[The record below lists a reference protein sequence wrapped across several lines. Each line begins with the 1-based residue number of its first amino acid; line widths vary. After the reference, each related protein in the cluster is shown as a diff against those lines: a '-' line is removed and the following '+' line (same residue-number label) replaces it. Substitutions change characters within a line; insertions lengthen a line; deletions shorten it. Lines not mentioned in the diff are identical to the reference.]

1 MMTVQILI
9 DTAEKVKKLT
19 SVLAKEAPDCE
30 IVEGVHIVD
39 AKSIMGIFSLNLAQP
54 VNLTIHSD
62 DRAILE
68 KLKEFIVK

>member
-1 MMTVQILI
+1 MMTVKVLI

-19 SVLAKEAPDCE
+19 SVLSKEAPDCE

-39 AKSIMGIFSLNLAQP
+39 AKSIMGIFSLDLAQP
-54 VNLTIHSD
+54 VNLAIHSD

-68 KLKEFIVK
+68 KLKEFIVE